1 MELYTLYQAYKRSRK
16 GKRRSIDQVQ
26 FELNMFE
33 RLSRLCNSLNDRIYK
48 PTSNYCFIHKR
59 NKSREVWASEVE
71 LKIIQTILDEYLRP
85 LIEERLTDRTFN
97 NRIGYG
103 THAAI
108 NRVIEDISEVSNN
121 YTKDAWIVKIDLKGY
136 FPNINQDIAWGLVT
150 ELITSTYEGAL
161 RDELL
166 YLAKVINY
174 VNPQFNSQRRNPLSR
189 WIEEIPSYKSLYSKS
204 FGTGAA
210 IGFLYWQ
217 VMSNYYLSDIDRWV
231 INNITAHY
239 TRFVDDMVMVVSTKT
254 ALTMLSTLRKKLRV
268 IGVDVHPAKFYCQH
282 YTKGLEFL
290 GYHIKPYRLHLNKR
304 IVRRAMYNCSKY
316 SFRIDCKVNSY
327 LGMIKCSSDDY
338 LLKTLLDIVPDKGII
353 KDYDNFKIKIL
364 WNKKSTRI

>member
-33 RLSRLCNSLNDRIYK
+33 RLSRLCNSLNDRTYK

-71 LKIIQTILDEYLRP
+71 LKIIQTILGEHLRP

-97 NRIGYG
+97 NRLGYG

-108 NRVIEDISEVSNN
+108 NRVIEDIAEVSNG
-121 YTKDAWIVKIDLKGY
+121 YTTDAWIVKIDLKGY

-150 ELITSTYEGAL
+150 ELIDNNFEGDL

-166 YLAKVINY
+166 YLARTVNY
-174 VNPQFNSQRRNPLSR
+174 VNPQFNSERRNPISR
-189 WIEEIPSYKSLYSKS
+189 WVNEIPPYKSLYSKP
-204 FGTGAA
+204 FGIGAA

-217 VMSNYYLSDIDRWV
+217 VMSNYYLSDIDKW
-231 INNITAHY
+231 IIKNITPHY
-239 TRFVDDMVMVVSTKT
+239 TRFVDDMVMIIPDRI
-254 ALTMLSTLRKKLRV
+254 ALCMIPLLRKRLGA
-268 IGVDVHPAKFYCQH
+268 IGVNIHPKKFYCQH

-290 GYHIKPYRLHLNKR
+290 GYHIKPMRMHLNRR
-304 IVRRAMYNCSKY
+304 IVNRAFASCPKACL
-316 SFRIDCKVNSY
+316 RLDCKVNSY
-327 LGMIKCSSDDY
+327 LGMMKCGTDTH
-338 LLKTLLDIVPDKGII
+338 LLKRLLDIVPDKGIL
-353 KDYDNFKIKIL
+353 KDYENFKIKKI
-364 WNKKSTRI
+364 WKKR